1 MRKPRCQ
8 EELHENFKSSHKNIS
23 TDRLFKEF
31 KIGKK
36 KKTMNFR
43 TKGTSFFQEADDIP
57 YEALRA
63 QNHAPNKC
71 DMKKAHDRN
80 TIHVF

>member
-1 MRKPRCQ
+1 
-8 EELHENFKSSHKNIS
+8 
-23 TDRLFKEF
+23 
-31 KIGKK
+31 
-36 KKTMNFR
+36 MNFR

-80 TIHVF
+80 TIHVL